1 MIDPELQSRKVARK
15 PESPQKHRREIKIW
29 VTQPKLELL
38 ESALGQ
44 LCERE
49 PRWRQQA
56 EALAKEA
63 GLERL
68 LKVLQSF
75 KETAGRRQQMLIYGE
90 GENE

>member
-15 PESPQKHRREIKIW
+15 PASSQKHRREIKIW
-29 VTQPKLELL
+29 VTQPKLDLL

-63 GLERL
+63 QLERL
-68 LKVLQSF
+68 LKVLESF
-75 KETAGRRQQMLIYGE
+75 KQTASKRQEILF
-90 GENE
+90 